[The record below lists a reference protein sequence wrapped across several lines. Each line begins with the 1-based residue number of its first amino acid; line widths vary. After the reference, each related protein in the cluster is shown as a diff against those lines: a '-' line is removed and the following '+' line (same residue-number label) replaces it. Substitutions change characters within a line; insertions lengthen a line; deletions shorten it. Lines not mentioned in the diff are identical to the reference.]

1 MDYSDVVEE
10 VSKSVVT
17 ILTKSLTLDEFFT
30 PSVAEGLGSGFS
42 VGNGF
47 IITSYHV
54 IQNAR
59 DIVVV
64 SRDGFSSKGRTI
76 AVNPFNDLA
85 LLHTD
90 LELKP
95 LKINEKVKVGE
106 GVLAVGS
113 PLGLDSVSFGIV
125 SSVDR
130 TIKSPLGNP
139 LYVIQTDA
147 AVNPGNSGGPLVNTK
162 GEVVGVVTAMIPYAQ
177 GIGFAIPSKL
187 VQSFLKNVN
196 KNNGQYVRS
205 YVGIMVVKLNKA
217 ISTYFNLLVD
227 SGVIVANV
235 SSDSPAYEAG
245 IRKGDV
251 ITEINGK
258 KVETPVDL
266 VSGIDEAGGDEIEF
280 KIIRGKNKYSVK
292 LKPYVLTED
301 LD

>member
-17 ILTKSLTLDEFFT
+17 ILTRSVTLDEFFA

-64 SRDGFSSKGRTI
+64 SRDGFRSKGRVI

-90 LELKP
+90 LDLKP

-106 GVLAVGS
+106 IVLAIGS
-113 PLGLDSVSFGIV
+113 PLGLDSVSLGIV

-130 TIKSPLGNP
+130 TIRSPLGNP

-187 VQSFLKNVN
+187 VQSFLKNVSS
-196 KNNGQYVRS
+196 NNGQYVRY
-205 YVGIMVVKLNKA
+205 YVGIMVAKLNKA
-217 ISTYFNLLVD
+217 ISTYFDLPTD
-227 SGVIVANV
+227 SGAIVVGVNP
-235 SSDSPAYEAG
+235 DSPAYEAG

-258 KVETPVDL
+258 KVESPVDL
-266 VSGIDEAGGDEIEF
+266 ISEIDESGGEEIEL
-280 KIIRGKNKYSVK
+280 KIIRGKNNYKVK
-292 LKPYVLTED
+292 LKPYILTE
-301 LD
+301 LG

>member
-17 ILTKSLTLDEFFT
+17 ILTRSITLDEFFT

-64 SRDGFSSKGRTI
+64 SRDGFRSKGRVI

-90 LELKP
+90 LDLKP

-106 GVLAVGS
+106 VVLAIGS
-113 PLGLDSVSFGIV
+113 PLGLDSVSLGIV

-130 TIKSPLGNP
+130 TIRSPLGNP

-196 KNNGQYVRS
+196 KNNGQYVRY
-205 YVGIMVVKLNKA
+205 YVGIMVAKLNKA
-217 ISTYFNLLVD
+217 ISTYFDLPTD
-227 SGVIVANV
+227 EGVIVAGVNP
-235 SSDSPAYEAG
+235 DSPAYEAG

-258 KVETPVDL
+258 KVESPVDL
-266 VSGIDEAGGDEIEF
+266 ISSIDESGGEEIEF
-280 KIIRGKNKYSVK
+280 KIIRGKSSYKVK
-292 LKPYVLTED
+292 LKPYILTE
-301 LD
+301 LG